1 MAARDRAQAAIDRAA
16 SEVDELTHVR
26 RRGAGMKQL
35 QREMD
40 RARRTHAELVVTF
53 VDVDGLK
60 KVNDTDGHLAGDSL
74 LLAVADSLRACLRS
88 YDLVM
93 RYGGDEFVCALP
105 NADLGKV
112 RQRFADVS
120 STLANCPSGGSI
132 SVGFAELDGSDS
144 PEDLIQRADADL
156 LTHRRRP

>member
-1 MAARDRAQAAIDRAA
+1 
-16 SEVDELTHVR
+16 
-26 RRGAGMKQL
+26 MKQL

-60 KVNDTDGHLAGDSL
+60 KVNHTEGPLAGDSL

-105 NADLGKV
+105 NADVGRV
-112 RQRFADVS
+112 RQRFFDVS
-120 STLANCPSGGSI
+120 STLASSPGGGSI
-132 SVGFAELDGSDS
+132 SVGFAELDESDS
-144 PEDLIQRADADL
+144 PEDLIHRADADL